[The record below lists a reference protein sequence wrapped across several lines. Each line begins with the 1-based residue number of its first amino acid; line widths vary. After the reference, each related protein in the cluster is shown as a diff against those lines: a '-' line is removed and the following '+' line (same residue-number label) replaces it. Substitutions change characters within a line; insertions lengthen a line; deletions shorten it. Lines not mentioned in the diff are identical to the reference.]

1 MPLLGAL
8 EYGYL
13 EVAHLLVGHGA
24 NIDAE
29 DDEGRTA
36 FQVAS
41 EYGYVRSP
49 VHGSSIPIA
58 RLMLCLPS
66 EGCRYIHFKKDS
78 HRECGSA
85 RSVSGR

>member
-41 EYGYVRSP
+41 EYCMDIFFHP
-49 VHGSSIPIA
+49 SIAAAFPL
-58 RLMLCLPS
+58 R
-66 EGCRYIHFKKDS
+66 D
-78 HRECGSA
+78 
-85 RSVSGR
+85 